1 MREFSKLRFEDLNAE
16 GRVTIRYIDLITSRV
31 KEEIKGKN
39 YVFKDHLFTPN
50 WFSLMSTGYPL
61 VITDS
66 RVDVDPNFPFLKG
79 KFIGYGIPGQTSS
92 GNYRGRYVPE
102 QSYTRQFSPG
112 GKISSKYTFEFT
124 PTQALGELGQ
134 IGLTYQYASFTN
146 GNTDSYFKNFFIGSN
161 KPGSRG
167 VIKGSSVIYD
177 VLYSTSPYR
186 LIPRVYRGVIYP
198 MDQPVEEYQ
207 FSISQPYSNYAIAP
221 SIDSSKIYLIGRTS
235 ANLLI
240 IHEFADDTDFSTP
253 LNTYQFTAEINPTF
267 NQYAAA
273 YLRKIFL
280 FPNVSSNNQ
289 YWIVDLDTQ
298 SVVSKSIS
306 DWVISGTIFNP
317 GSVTIDSQYI
327 YVAPFSTSGV
337 GSTYYG
343 IIIDSFT
350 GDVVSGLSVSG
361 TYQACI
367 VNPYQEGLA
376 WFSMNQSFPTATV
389 SNALTVF
396 KVPDDTPPRPQ
407 NYGMTITY
415 ELEIQY

>member
-16 GRVTIRYIDLITSRV
+16 GRVTIRYIDPITSRV

-50 WFSLMSTGYPL
+50 WFSLMNTGYPL

-66 RVDVDPNFPFLKG
+66 RVNVDPNFPFLKG

-102 QSYTRQFSPG
+102 QSYNRQFSPG

-134 IGLTYQYASFTN
+134 IGLTYQYASFTT
-146 GNTDSYFKNFFIGSN
+146 GNADSYFKNFFIGSN

-167 VIKGSSVIYD
+167 VIKGNSVIYD
-177 VLYSTSPYR
+177 VLHSTGTR
-186 LIPRVYRGVIYP
+186 FTPRVYRGIIYP
-198 MDQPVEEYQ
+198 MDQPMEEYQ
-207 FSISQPYSNYAIAP
+207 FLISQSYSNYAIAP

-235 ANLLI
+235 ANLLVI
-240 IHEFADDTDFSTP
+240 YEFADDTNFSTP
-253 LNTYQFTAEINPTF
+253 LNTYQFTTGINLTF
-267 NQYAAA
+267 EPYAAA
-273 YLRKIFL
+273 YSRKIFL
-280 FPNVSSNNQ
+280 FPSGSGNNQ

-306 DWVISGTIFNP
+306 DWVISGTTFNP

-327 YVAPFSTSGV
+327 YVAPFYV
-337 GSTYYG
+337 GGGGIYYG

-350 GDVVSGLSVSG
+350 GDVVSGLSVNV
-361 TYQACI
+361 TYPACI

-376 WFSMNQSFPTATV
+376 WFSMNQSFPTV
-389 SNALTVF
+389 SVFNALTVF